1 MKYRQVLEEDSEE
14 ITDFESNSNFSKS
27 DGDSDKDLWPQSV
40 AVASTKIKSST
51 LLKKQK
57 VERKQNKRVRRKS
70 VPENIEDEKLDNL
83 KSFSQKVTSKVKSRV
98 NFTIFGE
105 CIVSKLCKLE
115 GTLINDEM
123 DFAEFELLASEEARK
138 FSQRKQSHSDFP
150 FLHSTLVSQQT
161 HTSSNTGSKLLVP
174 LSLIHLF
181 IRISMCCLSFL
192 YIAYD
197 YK

>member
-1 MKYRQVLEEDSEE
+1 M
-14 ITDFESNSNFSKS
+14 
-27 DGDSDKDLWPQSV
+27 
-40 AVASTKIKSST
+40 
-51 LLKKQK
+51 
-57 VERKQNKRVRRKS
+57 
-70 VPENIEDEKLDNL
+70 
-83 KSFSQKVTSKVKSRV
+83 
-98 NFTIFGE
+98 
-105 CIVSKLCKLE
+105 SKLCKIE

-138 FSQRKQSHSDFP
+138 FSQRKQSHYSDFP
-150 FLHSTLVSQQT
+150 FLHSTGVSQQT